1 MTATFGSNYWSPT
14 AATLVIKCNSYAK
27 LAYYDAYF
35 KYIQTIYY
43 TYENSICVTMFDLKK
58 CCTYLRETFLVGSS
72 LLLSFNFFKNLQ

>member
-43 TYENSICVTMFDLKK
+43 TNENSICVTMFDLKK
-58 CCTYLRETFLVGSS
+58 CSKNVQYKLCVYIYSI
-72 LLLSFNFFKNLQ
+72 SFC